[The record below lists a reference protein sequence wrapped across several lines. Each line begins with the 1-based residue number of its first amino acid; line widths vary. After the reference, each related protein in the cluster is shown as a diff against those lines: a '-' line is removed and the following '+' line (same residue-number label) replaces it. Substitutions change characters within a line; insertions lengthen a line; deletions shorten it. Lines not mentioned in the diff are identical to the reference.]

1 MTLFLDRIDSAP
13 IINSDFD
20 MQLLQWIWVL
30 VDTLNED
37 LNDIQGA
44 ILSQTT
50 VTDITQ
56 AVEINSSYIPTNVA
70 LTTFQLPDTA
80 SVGNRVTIAGFGA
93 GGWIILVGSGQ
104 TIKDADTGASAA
116 VSVASSSRYDCIEIV
131 CVEENTT
138 WVTFSGRTT
147 GFVIV

>member
-1 MTLFLDRIDSAP
+1 MTLFLDRIDSVP
-13 IINSDFD
+13 VINSDID
-20 MQLLQWIWVL
+20 MQLMQWFWVL

-37 LNDIQGA
+37 LTDIQGA

-50 VTDITQ
+50 ATAITQ
-56 AVEINSSYIPTNVA
+56 DVEINSSYIPTNVA

-80 SVGNRVTIAGFGA
+80 AVGNRVTVAGFGA
-93 GGWIILVGSGQ
+93 GGWIILVGTGQ

-116 VSVASSSRYDCIEIV
+116 VSLASSSRYDCIDIV
-131 CVEENTT
+131 CVEDNKT
-138 WVTFSGRTT
+138 WVTKSGRTT